1 MKTFQSFIKEQEV
14 ENESKRYSADQE
26 MDREFA
32 RPGAKVSQG
41 KPGKRKYGG
50 VSGHFGSSS
59 GEGKSTKARLQHLK
73 DRGRK
78 TRGAKIKE
86 TALPAVGMK
95 VSQSGGSEP
104 YDIQNDEV
112 LKRVNAFVGSIADR
126 EYLVPENAVGQLQG
140 FLERIGLCFEMPE
153 KLPESGSVNLPLKRY
168 GGIFGKSVDTPFNE
182 FDSEE
187 GIDRALN
194 IKVESLKNNSWKVYA
209 KIV

>member
-1 MKTFQSFIKEQEV
+1 LLRRPQRVNKTMKTFQSF
-14 ENESKRYSADQE
+14 
-26 MDREFA
+26 
-32 RPGAKVSQG
+32 
-41 KPGKRKYGG
+41 
-50 VSGHFGSSS
+50 
-59 GEGKSTKARLQHLK
+59 
-73 DRGRK
+73 
-78 TRGAKIKE
+78 IKE